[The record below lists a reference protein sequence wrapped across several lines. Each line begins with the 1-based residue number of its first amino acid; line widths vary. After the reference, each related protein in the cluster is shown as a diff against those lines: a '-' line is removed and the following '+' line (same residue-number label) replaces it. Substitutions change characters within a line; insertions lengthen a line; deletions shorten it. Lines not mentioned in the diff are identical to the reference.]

1 MSRIM
6 KIIAVFTTII
16 TIIFSY
22 IYITINKNVYLTLA
36 ISFGTTAYH
45 FIMRLVIGYIINW
58 IMHNKANY
66 NNNYFKTK
74 KLEQKIYKLIKVKK
88 WKDKMPTYNPDF
100 YSTEKHSLEEIAMV
114 TCQAEI
120 VHELIIIFSFVP
132 VLFTLWFDSFWVF
145 MITSIISALID
156 TLFVIMQRYNRPRI
170 IKLIN
175 LKNRR

>member
-1 MSRIM
+1 MSRVM
-6 KIIAVFTTII
+6 KIIAVLTTII

-22 IYITINKNVYLTLA
+22 IYITINKSVYLTLA

-45 FIMRLVIGYIINW
+45 FIMRLVIGCIINW

>member
-6 KIIAVFTTII
+6 KIIAVLTTII

-22 IYITINKNVYLTLA
+22 IYITINKSVYLTLA

-66 NNNYFKTK
+66 NNKYFKTK

-132 VLFTLWFDSFWVF
+132 VLFALWFDSFWVF

>member
-1 MSRIM
+1 MSRVM
-6 KIIAVFTTII
+6 KIISIVTII
-16 TIIFSY
+16 STIIFSY
-22 IYITINKNVYLTLA
+22 IYITINKDIYLTLA

-45 FIMRLVIGYIINW
+45 FIMRLIVGYIVNGIL
-58 IMHNKANY
+58 HNKANY
-66 NNNYFKTK
+66 NNIYFKSK
-74 KLEQKIYKLIKVKK
+74 KFEQKIYKIIKVKK
-88 WKDKMPTYNPDF
+88 WKDKMPTYNPEF

-156 TLFVIMQRYNRPRI
+156 TLFVIIQRYNRPRI

>member
-6 KIIAVFTTII
+6 KIIAALTTII

-22 IYITINKNVYLTLA
+22 IYITINKSIYLTLA

-45 FIMRLVIGYIINW
+45 FIMRLVIGCIINW

>member
-6 KIIAVFTTII
+6 KIISIVTTIA
-16 TIIFSY
+16 TIIFIY
-22 IYITINKNVYLTLA
+22 IYINSDKSIYLTLS
-36 ISFGTTAYH
+36 ITFGTTAYH
-45 FIMRLVIGYIINW
+45 FIMRLIVGYVVNGIL
-58 IMHNKANY
+58 HNKVNY
-66 NNNYFKTK
+66 NNKFFKSK
-74 KLEQKIYKLIKVKK
+74 KFEQKIYEIIKVKK
-88 WKDKMPTYNPDF
+88 WKDFMPTYNPEF
-100 YSTEKHSLEEIAMV
+100 YSIEKHSLEEIVMV

-120 VHELIIIFSFVP
+120 VHKFIIIFSFVP

-145 MITSIISALID
+145 MITSIIAALID

>member
-6 KIIAVFTTII
+6 KIIAVLTTII

-22 IYITINKNVYLTLA
+22 IYITINKSVYLTLA

-74 KLEQKIYKLIKVKK
+74 KPCL
-88 WKDKMPTYNPDF
+88 
-100 YSTEKHSLEEIAMV
+100 
-114 TCQAEI
+114 
-120 VHELIIIFSFVP
+120 
-132 VLFTLWFDSFWVF
+132 
-145 MITSIISALID
+145 
-156 TLFVIMQRYNRPRI
+156 
-170 IKLIN
+170 
-175 LKNRR
+175 

>member
-6 KIIAVFTTII
+6 KIIAALTTII

-22 IYITINKNVYLTLA
+22 IYITINKSIYLTLA

-74 KLEQKIYKLIKVKK
+74 KFEQKIYKIIKVKK

>member
-6 KIIAVFTTII
+6 KIISIVTTIA
-16 TIIFSY
+16 TIIFIY
-22 IYITINKNVYLTLA
+22 IYINSDKSIYLTLS
-36 ISFGTTAYH
+36 ITFGTTAYH
-45 FIMRLVIGYIINW
+45 FIMRLIVGYVVNGIL
-58 IMHNKANY
+58 HNKVNY
-66 NNNYFKTK
+66 NNKYFKPK
-74 KLEQKIYKLIKVKK
+74 KFEQKIYEIIKVKK
-88 WKDKMPTYNPDF
+88 WKDFMPTYNPEF
-100 YSTEKHSLEEIAMV
+100 YSIEKHSLEEIVMV

-120 VHELIIIFSFVP
+120 VHKLIIIFSFVP

-145 MITSIISALID
+145 MITSIIAALID

>member
-6 KIIAVFTTII
+6 KIIAALTTII

-22 IYITINKNVYLTLA
+22 IYITINKSIYLTLA

>member
-1 MSRIM
+1 MSRVM
-6 KIIAVFTTII
+6 KIIAALTTII

-22 IYITINKNVYLTLA
+22 IYITINKSVYLTLA

-74 KLEQKIYKLIKVKK
+74 KFEQKIYKIIKVKK

>member
-1 MSRIM
+1 MSRVM
-6 KIIAVFTTII
+6 KIISIVTII
-16 TIIFSY
+16 STIIFSY
-22 IYITINKNVYLTLA
+22 VYITINKDIYLTLA

-45 FIMRLVIGYIINW
+45 FIMRLIIGYIVNGIL
-58 IMHNKANY
+58 HNKVNY
-66 NNNYFKTK
+66 NNIYFKSK
-74 KLEQKIYKLIKVKK
+74 KFEQKIYKIIKVKK
-88 WKDKMPTYNPDF
+88 WKDKMPTYNPEF

-132 VLFTLWFDSFWVF
+132 VLFTLWFNSFWVF

>member
-1 MSRIM
+1 MSRVM
-6 KIIAVFTTII
+6 KIIAVLTTII

-22 IYITINKNVYLTLA
+22 IYITINKSVYLTLA

-45 FIMRLVIGYIINW
+45 FIMRLVIGYIINL

>member
-6 KIIAVFTTII
+6 KIIAVLTTII
-16 TIIFSY
+16 AIVFSY
-22 IYITINKNVYLTLA
+22 IYITINKSVYLTLA

-45 FIMRLVIGYIINW
+45 FIMRLVIGCIINW

>member
-6 KIIAVFTTII
+6 KIIAVLTTII

-22 IYITINKNVYLTLA
+22 IYITINKSVYLTLA

-45 FIMRLVIGYIINW
+45 FIMRLVIGCIINW

-74 KLEQKIYKLIKVKK
+74 KFEQKIYKIIKVKK

>member
-1 MSRIM
+1 MSRVM
-6 KIIAVFTTII
+6 KIISIVTII
-16 TIIFSY
+16 STIIFSY
-22 IYITINKNVYLTLA
+22 IYITINKGIYLTLA

-45 FIMRLVIGYIINW
+45 FIMRLIIGYIVNGIL
-58 IMHNKANY
+58 HNKVKY
-66 NNNYFKTK
+66 NNIYFKSK
-74 KLEQKIYKLIKVKK
+74 KFEQKIYKIIKVKK
-88 WKDKMPTYNPDF
+88 WKDKMPTYNPEF

>member
-1 MSRIM
+1 
-6 KIIAVFTTII
+6 
-16 TIIFSY
+16 
-22 IYITINKNVYLTLA
+22 
-36 ISFGTTAYH
+36 
-45 FIMRLVIGYIINW
+45 
-58 IMHNKANY
+58 
-66 NNNYFKTK
+66 
-74 KLEQKIYKLIKVKK
+74 
-88 WKDKMPTYNPDF
+88 MPTYNPEF

-170 IKLIN
+170 TKLIN

>member
-6 KIIAVFTTII
+6 KIIAVLTTII

-22 IYITINKNVYLTLA
+22 IYITINKSVYLTLA

-45 FIMRLVIGYIINW
+45 FIMRLVIGCIINW

-74 KLEQKIYKLIKVKK
+74 KLEQKIYKIIKVKK

>member
-6 KIIAVFTTII
+6 KIIAVLTTII

-22 IYITINKNVYLTLA
+22 IYITINKSVYLTLA

>member
-6 KIIAVFTTII
+6 KITAVLTTII

-22 IYITINKNVYLTLA
+22 IYITINKSVYLTLA

>member
-1 MSRIM
+1 MSRVM
-6 KIIAVFTTII
+6 KIIAVLTTII

-22 IYITINKNVYLTLA
+22 IYITINKSVYLTLA

>member
-6 KIIAVFTTII
+6 KIIAVLTTII
-16 TIIFSY
+16 TIVFSY
-22 IYITINKNVYLTLA
+22 IYITINKSVYLTLA

>member
-6 KIIAVFTTII
+6 KIIAVLTTII

-22 IYITINKNVYLTLA
+22 IYITINKSVYLTLA

-45 FIMRLVIGYIINW
+45 FIMRLVIGCIINW